1 MSVVYHCAN
10 KWMSEQACVP
20 AALVVLAEPT
30 DPRLVV
36 SLLREAIWTEARS
49 PWTSALMC
57 RQTGN
62 PTEATLR
69 IKYRNIVFE
78 CLFLWNH

>member
-1 MSVVYHCAN
+1 
-10 KWMSEQACVP
+10 MSEQACVP
-20 AALVVLAEPT
+20 AALVVLPEPT

-36 SLLREAIWTEARS
+36 SLLREAREAVWTEAHG
-49 PWTSALMC
+49 PWTSALLC

-62 PTEATLR
+62 PTEASLR